1 MAVQSSVVEK
11 FLRHSLTLAD
21 EIDGHKRRWRYQP
34 LQHMISRH
42 AISRAKLQ
50 YTPWL
55 AQCHQHF
62 QQMRHIWGDYRHMVG
77 FCPLQQRS
85 QHLRSPCLVKKIGV
99 VVDHTKRLLF
109 KLLCV
114 VHRQG
119 LS

>member
-1 MAVQSSVVEK
+1 MEK
-11 FLRHSLTLAD
+11 FLRHSLALAD
-21 EIDGHKRRWRYQP
+21 EIDRHKRRRRCQA

-42 AISRAKLQ
+42 AIGRAKLQ

-62 QQMRHIWGDYRHMVG
+62 QQMRHIWGDHRHVVG
-77 FCPLQQRS
+77 FRPFQQRA
-85 QHLRSPCLVKKIGV
+85 QHRRSPCCVKKIGV
-99 VVDHTKRLLF
+99 VIDHTKRLLF